1 MDQNINVQIKDL
13 KKLIQKDQAEID
25 KTVASIKRFQ
35 EKKKNLDSKMKD
47 NLHLLEELTNKK
59 IVQSVSDT
67 IGEVDDAKLA
77 MLTDFLKKHSEEM
90 TVRKK
95 E

>member
-77 MLTDFLKKHSEEM
+77 MLTDFLKKHSAEM
-90 TVRKK
+90 AVRKK